1 MARCPKCRCTFR
13 VMEDE
18 DPRDFGCPR
27 CGYGEHREAPEQPH
41 ASNCS
46 VWVGEACSC
55 ATGREDTL

>member
-27 CGYGEHREAPEQPH
+27 CGYGDRPEYETEPTPDEDEAVEAEQ
-41 ASNCS
+41 
-46 VWVGEACSC
+46 W
-55 ATGREDTL
+55 R